1 VRAVRPWVVREGPA
15 LLAACVAALLIG
27 AIGLQLWDAP
37 SLTVPWAYDQDALS
51 LLKAFRG
58 IHDHGWIWT
67 DASVGAPHGLDYY
80 DFGSLGP
87 DNLHWAM
94 AWVITRFTGQPGV
107 VYNLFLL
114 ITFPLT
120 AASAYLSLRWLDVQR
135 GAACAVAIV
144 FAVVPYHFFRGL
156 NGHLLLADYAV
167 VPLGVFLAVCVI
179 LRRPLFEGGWRS
191 ATTLRT
197 LVICVLIACSGIYY
211 AAFIVVLLA
220 VAVLA
225 ARLERDDNNATLFN
239 GMGALAAIVVVLVLN
254 LLPTVLYHRAH
265 GANDLT
271 GQREADESLKFGLS
285 LIEQVL
291 PAPEHRFAP
300 FRRLADEYWGI
311 VPLDSEGD
319 PWGGTLSVLGLL
331 ILAGTLCVALVGGI
345 AGRLLT
351 DRRLRATALIGLAA
365 ALLGATG
372 AGGALVSFVLN
383 PSLRAW
389 NRISIVIV
397 FCALVAVA
405 IALEAIGRRLRHR
418 AGAYAAVLVAVVVF
432 ATWDQTGSASRP
444 DYAKLKADWNGDA
457 RFVAAITRTLGD
469 RGRVYQLPYME
480 FPETAPVIGMTDYQ
494 PFRGPLHA
502 PGTMRWSYGAMKGR
516 PADFQVSADL
526 LALPTQLRAAA
537 LAGFDGVWLDRAGYL
552 RRGDRE
558 VAELEQVT
566 GAPLQRSTNGTLV
579 FADLRPLRR
588 TLMATRTPADQAAV
602 SAALLQPLDVVYG
615 NAISGLAHGAHGN
628 TSRGLHGTGTVTLT
642 NPQQQARTVRLT
654 TTPSADVA
662 LTLDGQALGTLTA
675 HDPGDIAFTVQ
686 PGEHVLGLTTKGP
699 GVVALRNPVIED
711 SAFAALDDAASAAG

>member
-1 VRAVRPWVVREGPA
+1 MGAVKPWVVREGPA
-15 LLAACVAALLIG
+15 LLLACVASLVIA

-37 SLTVPWAYDQDALS
+37 ALSVPWAYDQDALS
-51 LLKAFRG
+51 LLTGFKG
-58 IHDHGWIWT
+58 IADHGWVWT
-67 DASVGAPHGLDYY
+67 NSSLGAPAGQQLY

-94 AWVITRFTGQPGV
+94 AWIITRFTDQPGV

-120 AASAYLSLRWLDVQR
+120 AASGYLALRWLDVQR

-144 FAVVPYHFFRGL
+144 FAVIPYHFFRGL

-167 VPLGVFLAVCVI
+167 IPLGVFLAVCVI
-179 LRRPLFEGGWRS
+179 MRRPLFEDGWRS
-191 ATTLRT
+191 ATTIRT
-197 LVICVLIACSGIYY
+197 LAICVLIACSGIYY

-220 VAVLA
+220 IAVLA
-225 ARLERDDNNATLFN
+225 ARLERDDNNATLLN
-239 GMGALAAIVVVLVLN
+239 GMGALAAIVVVLILN

-300 FRRLADEYWGI
+300 FRRLADEYWGV

-331 ILAGTLCVALVGGI
+331 VLAGSLCVAVVGGI
-345 AGRLLT
+345 AGRFLT
-351 DRRLRATALIGLAA
+351 DRRLRATALIGLTAT
-365 ALLGATG
+365 LLGATG
-372 AGGALVSFVLN
+372 AGGAFVSFVLN

-389 NRISIVIV
+389 NRISIVII

-405 IALEAIGRRLRHR
+405 IALDAIGRRLRHR

-432 ATWDQTGSASRP
+432 AAWDQTGDASRP
-444 DYAKLKADWNGDA
+444 DYAKLKHDWSTDA
-457 RFVAAITRTLGD
+457 AFVSGITRTIGD

-480 FPETAPVIGMTDYQ
+480 FPEAAPVNGMTDYQ

-502 PGTMRWSYGAMKGR
+502 PGSMRWSYGAMKGR

-526 LALPTQLRAAA
+526 LPLPTQLRAAA

-552 RRGDRE
+552 RAGNRE
-558 VAELEQVT
+558 VRQVEQIT
-566 GAPLQRSTNGTLV
+566 GAPLRRSATGSLV

-588 TLMATRTPADQAAV
+588 QLLATRSPATQAAV
-602 SAALLQPLDVVYG
+602 TAALLHPLEVQYG
-615 NAISGLAHGAHGN
+615 RGISRAAHDAHDHV
-628 TSRGLHGTGTVTLT
+628 TRGLPGTGTVTLT
-642 NPQQQARTVRLT
+642 NPGQVARTARFTV
-654 TTPSADVA
+654 TPSADVT
-662 LTLDGQALGTLTA
+662 LTLDGKSLGTLTA
-675 HDPGDIAFTVQ
+675 HEPGDIAFTVE
-686 PGEHVLGLTTKGP
+686 PGQHELSLTTPHGKTI
-699 GVVALRNPVIED
+699 ALQDPVIQD
-711 SAFAALDDAASAAG
+711 SALAALNDASQP

>member
-1 VRAVRPWVVREGPA
+1 MRAVRPWVVREGPA
-15 LLAACVAALLIG
+15 LLGACAAALLIG
-27 AIGLQLWDAP
+27 ALGLQLWHAP
-37 SLTVPWAYDQDALS
+37 SFSVPWAYDQDALS
-51 LLKAFRG
+51 LLAAFKG

-67 DASVGAPHGLDYY
+67 DASLGAPHGLDYY

-94 AWVITRFTGQPGV
+94 AWIITRFTGQPGV
-107 VYNLFLL
+107 VFNLFLL
-114 ITFPLT
+114 LTFPMT
-120 AASAYLSLRWLDVQR
+120 AAAGYLSLRWLDVQR

-239 GMGALAAIVVVLVLN
+239 GMGALAAIVFVLVLN

-291 PAPEHRFAP
+291 PSPEHRFAP
-300 FRRLADEYWGI
+300 FRRLADEYWGV
-311 VPLDSEGD
+311 VPTDSEGD

-331 ILAGTLCVALVGGI
+331 ILAGAACVALVGGV
-345 AGRLLT
+345 AGRFLT

-365 ALLGATG
+365 TLLGATG
-372 AGGALVSFVLN
+372 AGGAFVSFVLN

-405 IALEAIGRRLRHR
+405 VALEAIGRRLRHR

-432 ATWDQTGSASRP
+432 AAWDQTGSGSHP
-444 DYAKLKADWNGDA
+444 NYAKLKSGWNGDA
-457 RFVAAITRTLGD
+457 RFVAGITRTLGG
-469 RGRVYQLPYME
+469 RGMVYQLPYME
-480 FPETAPVIGMTDYQ
+480 FPETAPVNGMADYQ
-494 PFRGPLHA
+494 PLRGPLHA
-502 PGTMRWSYGAMKGR
+502 PGGMRWSYGAMKGR

-526 LALPTQLRAAA
+526 LPLTTQLRAAA

-552 RRGDRE
+552 HGGDRE
-558 VAELEQVT
+558 VAQLKATAGV
-566 GAPLQRSTNGTLV
+566 PLQANATGTLV

-588 TLMATRTPADQAAV
+588 ALQATHAPAEQAAV
-602 SAALLQPLDVVYG
+602 RAALLQPLDVQYGHDISSVAHDAKG
-615 NAISGLAHGAHGN
+615 NA
-628 TSRGLHGTGTVTLT
+628 SRGLQGTGTITLT
-642 NPQQQARTVRLT
+642 NPQQQARTVRFT
-654 TTPSADVA
+654 VTPSADLA

-675 HDPGDIAFTVQ
+675 RAPGDIAFTVQ
-686 PGEHVLGLTTKGP
+686 PGEHVLGLTTAGKRT
-699 GVVALRNPVIED
+699 VALKDPVIED
-711 SAFAALDDAASAAG
+711 SALAALDDAAAS

>member
-1 VRAVRPWVVREGPA
+1 MRAVRPWVVREGPA
-15 LLAACVAALLIG
+15 LLAACAAALLIG
-27 AIGLQLWDAP
+27 AIGLQLWNAP

-51 LLKAFRG
+51 LLKAFKG
-58 IHDHGWIWT
+58 IHDHGWIWS
-67 DASVGAPHGLDYY
+67 DPSLGAPHGLDYY

-87 DNLHWAM
+87 DNLHWAI
-94 AWVITRFTGQPGV
+94 AWVITRFTGDPGV

-114 ITFPLT
+114 LTFPLT
-120 AASAYLSLRWLDVQR
+120 AASGYLALRWLDVQR

-167 VPLGVFLAVCVI
+167 IPLGVFLAVSVI
-179 LRRPLFEGGWRS
+179 LRRPLFAGGWRS
-191 ATTLRT
+191 ATTIRT

-211 AAFIVVLLA
+211 AAFIVILLA
-220 VAVLA
+220 VAVVA
-225 ARLERDDNNATLFN
+225 ARLERDDSNATLFN

-271 GQREADESLKFGLS
+271 GQRDADESLKFGLS

-291 PAPEHRFAP
+291 PMPNHRFGP
-300 FRRLADEYWGI
+300 FSRLADEYWGI

-331 ILAGTLCVALVGGI
+331 LLAGSICVALVGGI

-372 AGGALVSFVLN
+372 AGGALIAFVLN

-432 ATWDQTGSASRP
+432 AAWDQTNSASHP
-444 DYAKLKADWNGDA
+444 DYTKLKSDWTADA
-457 RFVAAITRTLGD
+457 RFVSGITRTIGD
-469 RGRVYQLPYME
+469 RGMVYQLPYME
-480 FPETAPVIGMTDYQ
+480 FPETAPVNGMGDYQ
-494 PFRGPLHA
+494 PLRGPLHA

-516 PADFQVSADL
+516 PADFQVAADL
-526 LALPTQLRAAA
+526 LPLPTQLRAAA

-552 RRGDRE
+552 SGGTRE
-558 VAELEQVT
+558 VRELEQTT
-566 GAPLQRSTNGTLV
+566 GVPLQRSATGALV

-588 TLMATRTPADQAAV
+588 ALMATRTPADQAAV
-602 SAALLQPLDVVYG
+602 TAALLQPLGVGYG
-615 NAISGLAHGAHGN
+615 ENISRAATDAKGN
-628 TSRGLHGTGTVTLT
+628 TSRGLQGNGTVQLD
-642 NPQQQARTVRLT
+642 NPQQVPRTVRFT
-654 TTPSADVA
+654 VTPSADVA
-662 LTLDGQALGTLTA
+662 LTLDGQSLGTLTA
-675 HDPGDIAFTVQ
+675 RDPGDVAFTVQ
-686 PGEHVLGLTTKGP
+686 PGQHVLGLSAPRGRT
-699 GVVALRNPVIED
+699 VALKNPVIED
-711 SAFAALDDAASAAG
+711 SALAALDDAAQ